1 MIFFLLFFSPKLHND
16 DNFVIPV
23 SSAHTNSAQNCY
35 YWIKKKGSK
44 KCGYGRSWLRNMSMK
59 TL

>member
-1 MIFFLLFFSPKLHND
+1 MTFFLLFFSPKLHND

-35 YWIKKKGSK
+35 HRVKKKEVKNVVMVEAG
-44 KCGYGRSWLRNMSMK
+44 
-59 TL
+59 